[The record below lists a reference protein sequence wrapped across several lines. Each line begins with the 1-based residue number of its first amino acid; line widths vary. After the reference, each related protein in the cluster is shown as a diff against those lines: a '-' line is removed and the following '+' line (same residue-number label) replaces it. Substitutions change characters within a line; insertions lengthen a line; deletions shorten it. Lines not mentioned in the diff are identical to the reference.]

1 MEELRKCE
9 SPITRPLR
17 KPAFGGHGGRAVE
30 LKASSRQ
37 LAGGAH
43 GTFHVVGAGRICQPP
58 ALHKPLVPPARG
70 SYPAPRGLEHVARD
84 PGAAPEVAARLVSR
98 ETAPRESYTGR
109 SQAAMFGEASLL
121 GARVYWAP
129 GWPVLSFPVPSV
141 EEMKGVEIKYSARSR
156 SVE

>member
-1 MEELRKCE
+1 M
-9 SPITRPLR
+9 
-17 KPAFGGHGGRAVE
+17 E

-70 SYPAPRGLEHVARD
+70 FLPSASGPGDGRKGSWGGAGSLCQTPSSRGKQLHERAIRVAVRL
-84 PGAAPEVAARLVSR
+84 PCSEKHLCWARGCIGHLVGQCCLVPS
-98 ETAPRESYTGR
+98 
-109 SQAAMFGEASLL
+109 
-121 GARVYWAP
+121 
-129 GWPVLSFPVPSV
+129 PSV